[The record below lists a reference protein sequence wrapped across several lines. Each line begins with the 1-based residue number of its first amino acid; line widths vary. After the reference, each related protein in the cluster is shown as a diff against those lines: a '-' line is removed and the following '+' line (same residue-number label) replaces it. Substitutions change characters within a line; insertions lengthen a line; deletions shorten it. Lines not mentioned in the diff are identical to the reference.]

1 MKELTALLLA
11 AAAALG
17 LARATRLPAVPFL
30 LASGLALGSLW
41 PALHGGLDGLLLLG
55 LTVLMFAAGIELNP
69 GRVGSQWRPA
79 LEVGLVQFAL
89 LGLAGWA
96 LAGFFG
102 IPAQAAVYVGMAT
115 AASSTLVV
123 VRLLALRGELAQPTA
138 RMVLGVL
145 LLQDLLVI
153 LLIPILAGG
162 GQGLSGMAGGLLG
175 TLGLVA
181 LAFFCQRQ
189 VFPRLILARQ
199 SEDEGLVMSVMAI
212 LFGFLGLTWWLGLP
226 PVAGAFLAG
235 FALSEF
241 PVSGVVRGQLGSLWD
256 FFGALFFT
264 ALGAMVDVPDLQ
276 ILLKALALTALLV
289 VLTPILVALLAERAG
304 FSARAS
310 VEAGLLLAQT
320 SELSLVLGLHG
331 LGSGILDSNTFSLV
345 ALVTALTMLLTPLL
359 TLPQVTRR
367 LMYLHPSRRRRCHA
381 SVCRRPDEAL
391 PSQDHVVVLGCG
403 ETGGL
408 LLEHLDPETTLAIDQ
423 DPSVVG
429 DLCERGFQCVRGDGV
444 DRALL
449 ERVGACRA
457 RVVVSTMARV
467 EDNLKIIQ
475 LVAPVPVL
483 VRVFD
488 SAHARR
494 LEEAGGTPI
503 LHSEA
508 AASEVLAHLQ
518 RTRPELVQTALVLDP
533 GRPNLG
539 RMPAS

>member
-1 MKELTALLLA
+1 MMTLTALLLA

-41 PALHGGLDGLLLLG
+41 PALHGQVDDLLLLG

-69 GRVGSQWRPA
+69 NRVGRHWKPA
-79 LEVGLVQFAL
+79 FEVGLVQFAV

-96 LAGFFG
+96 LARFFG
-102 IPAQAAVYVGMAT
+102 IPAQAALYVGMAT

-138 RMVLGVL
+138 RLVLGVL

-153 LLIPILAGG
+153 LMIPILARSE
-162 GQGLSGMAGGLLG
+162 QGLPAMAGGLLG
-175 TLGLVA
+175 VLALTA
-181 LAFFCQRQ
+181 LAFVCQRQ

-199 SEDEGLVMSVMAI
+199 SEDEGLVMAVMAI
-212 LFGFLGLTWWLGLP
+212 LFAFLGLAWWLGLP
-226 PVAGAFLAG
+226 LVAGAFLAG

-241 PVSGVVRGQLGSLWD
+241 PVSSVVRGQLGSLWD

-264 ALGAMVDVPDLQ
+264 ALGAVVQVPDLQ
-276 ILLKALALTALLV
+276 VLLAAGALAGMVL
-289 VLTPILVALLAERAG
+289 VLTPLLVALVAERAG
-304 FSARAS
+304 LSARGS

-320 SELSLVLGLHG
+320 SEFSLVLGLHG
-331 LGSGILDSNTFSLV
+331 LGAGILDPLTFSIV
-345 ALVTALTMLLTPLL
+345 VLVTALTMLLTPLL
-359 TLPQVTRR
+359 TLPQVTRK

-381 SVCRRPDEAL
+381 SVCRRPDQPL

-423 DPSVVG
+423 DPSVVA

-467 EDNLKIIQ
+467 GDNLKIIRS
-475 LVAPVPVL
+475 VAPVPVL

-488 SAHARR
+488 TAHARR
-494 LEEAGGTPI
+494 LEEEGGIPI

-508 AASEVLAHLQ
+508 AASEFLARIQ
-518 RTRPELVQTALVLDP
+518 QAL
-533 GRPNLG
+533 
-539 RMPAS
+539 PALAGSGLTSENGSPPRNPREAS